1 MSEKIDI
8 LNLKPGDALPGLE
21 VQLSQ
26 EKINLYAE
34 AVGDHN
40 PIHVDEAFAA
50 QSPFGGTIAHGML
63 ILAFVSEMM
72 TRVFGEGWSSS
83 GKLSVRFKSPAR
95 SKDLIT
101 VSGDVE
107 SVSEDGDN
115 LIFNCGISC
124 ANQNQDVIVIGQASA
139 KVKKNT

>member
-1 MSEKIDI
+1 MSEKFDI
-8 LNLKPGDALPGLE
+8 LNLKQGDALPGLE

-26 EKINLYAE
+26 EKINTYGQ
-34 AVGDHN
+34 AVGDFN

-50 QSPFGGTIAHGML
+50 KSPFGGTIAHGML

-72 TRVFGEGWSSS
+72 TRVFGDDWSLS

-101 VSGDVE
+101 ISGDVE
-107 SVSEDGDN
+107 SVAEEADK
-115 LIFNCGISC
+115 LVYNCGISC
-124 ANQNQDVIVIGQASA
+124 SNQNQDIIVIGQASA
-139 KVKKNT
+139 RVMKNT